1 MATFKDKL
9 SSLIGSQVPDF
20 VLDDHPKFLQFLKTY
35 YAFMEAAELSV
46 TSVQTTEGV
55 QLETETG
62 QDNKLIL
69 DGSRIDSDITPL
81 DEGDKILLE
90 SSSFGKF
97 TRGEI
102 IQGQTSKATST
113 VFTEDLDNN
122 LIYY

>member
-90 SSSFGKF
+90 VLLSVNLPEEKLY
-97 TRGEI
+97 
-102 IQGQTSKATST
+102 KAKHQRP
-113 VFTEDLDNN
+113 LQQY
-122 LIYY
+122 LQKI